1 MTTMTKRRKSPNH
14 SNPEMGQRRYSL
26 GMSGGRRQVQLVLR
40 EAVRGRKECYGYNAA
55 RELDEIFE
63 AVTNS
68 DDRKRDYETCG
79 DWYDFVCPIRA
90 ETDCCRNRIRAI
102 GRCLGREVFDV
113 GGDDCDDT
121 CRGYDDDDK
130 EAVGNVFDP
139 DTFST
144 LVGLLTDYDLVG
156 VLSGDDPITV
166 S

>member
-1 MTTMTKRRKSPNH
+1 MGISPG
-14 SNPEMGQRRYSL
+14 SVFL
-26 GMSGGRRQVQLVLR
+26 GLGSDEPSGL
-40 EAVRGRKECYGYNAA
+40 
-55 RELDEIFE
+55 
-63 AVTNS
+63 
-68 DDRKRDYETCG
+68 
-79 DWYDFVCPIRA
+79 
-90 ETDCCRNRIRAI
+90 
-102 GRCLGREVFDV
+102 REVFDV

-121 CRGYDDDDK
+121 CRGYGDDDK